1 MSSYKIEVY
10 VCVSERE
17 RERESTEK
25 QEKGFDS
32 FKVKPTS
39 FFFSQ
44 FKQLPHQDR
53 IKAVSL
59 IVSTTYQ
66 TVSKIGNIF

>member
-1 MSSYKIEVY
+1 MSRYKIEVY
-10 VCVSERE
+10 VCVSQRERERE

-39 FFFSQ
+39 FFF
-44 FKQLPHQDR
+44 P
-53 IKAVSL
+53 I
-59 IVSTTYQ
+59 
-66 TVSKIGNIF
+66 

>member
-1 MSSYKIEVY
+1 MSRYKIEVY
-10 VCVSERE
+10 VCVSKRERE

-39 FFFSQ
+39 FFF
-44 FKQLPHQDR
+44 P
-53 IKAVSL
+53 I
-59 IVSTTYQ
+59 
-66 TVSKIGNIF
+66 

>member
-1 MSSYKIEVY
+1 MSRYKIEVY
-10 VCVSERE
+10 VCVSK

-39 FFFSQ
+39 FFF
-44 FKQLPHQDR
+44 P
-53 IKAVSL
+53 I
-59 IVSTTYQ
+59 
-66 TVSKIGNIF
+66 

>member
-1 MSSYKIEVY
+1 MC
-10 VCVSERE
+10 VCLRERERE

-32 FKVKPTS
+32 IKVKPTS
-39 FFFSQ
+39 FFFPR
-44 FKQLPHQDR
+44 FKQLPNKDR

-59 IVSTTYQ
+59 IASTTYQ
-66 TVSKIGNIF
+66 TVSKIYNIL

>member
-39 FFFSQ
+39 FFF
-44 FKQLPHQDR
+44 P
-53 IKAVSL
+53 I
-59 IVSTTYQ
+59 
-66 TVSKIGNIF
+66 